1 MSFYVYCFEY
11 NDYGLV
17 KIGVTRAPIRRQE
30 AFYSLVRN
38 PSPHSLLLK
47 TDSKTF
53 AYSLEAK
60 LKRKLSP
67 NISPEE
73 LSNRTLGRITQQS
86 CVSEWYEENTQSAIH
101 AHFYTSALDGVG
113 SIVSFG
119 GIVCQ
124 ELNSMRRELS
134 ILKQLLADLGSI
146 LMSFTLREDYTKQWS
161 KDDFPRFLDRIERMV
176 AKYNSLDQ
184 MGD

>member
-86 CVSEWYEENTQSAIH
+86 CVSDWYEENTLSAIH

>member
-86 CVSEWYEENTQSAIH
+86 CVSEWYEENTLSAIH

-146 LMSFTLREDYTKQWS
+146 LMSFTLREDYTKRWS
-161 KDDFPRFLDRIERMV
+161 KDDFLRFLDRIERMM
-176 AKYNSLDQ
+176 AKYNSLD
-184 MGD
+184 

>member
-86 CVSEWYEENTQSAIH
+86 CVSEWYEENTLSAIH

>member
-30 AFYSLVRN
+30 AFYSLVRI

-47 TDSKTF
+47 TASKTF

-86 CVSEWYEENTQSAIH
+86 CVSEWYEENTLSAIH

-161 KDDFPRFLDRIERMV
+161 KDDFPRFLDRIERMM
-176 AKYNSLDQ
+176 AKYNSLD
-184 MGD
+184 

>member
-86 CVSEWYEENTQSAIH
+86 CVSEWYEENTLSAIH

-184 MGD
+184 MGY

>member
-17 KIGVTRAPIRRQE
+17 KIGVTEFPIRRQE

-47 TDSKTF
+47 IDSKDF
-53 AYSLEAK
+53 AYSLEAE

-86 CVSEWYEENTQSAIH
+86 GASEWFEENTLSAIH
-101 AHFYTSALDGVG
+101 AHFYKSALDGEG

-124 ELNSMRRELS
+124 KLISIRRELW
-134 ILKQLLADLGSI
+134 ILKHLSADVGSI

-161 KDDFPRFLDRIERMV
+161 EGDFTRFLERIKRMGS
-176 AKYNSLDQ
+176 KYKNI
-184 MGD
+184 

>member
-86 CVSEWYEENTQSAIH
+86 CVSEWYEENTLSAIH

-134 ILKQLLADLGSI
+134 ILKQLLADIGSI

-184 MGD
+184 MGY

>member
-11 NDYGLV
+11 NDYGLA
-17 KIGVTRAPIRRQE
+17 KIGVTKSPIRRQE

-47 TDSKTF
+47 TDSKAF

-60 LKRKLSP
+60 LKLKLSP

-86 CVSEWYEENTQSAIH
+86 CVSEWYEESARGVIH
-101 AHFYTSALDGVG
+101 HHFYKSALNKAC
-113 SIVSFG
+113 SIVSLG
-119 GIVCQ
+119 GIVCE
-124 ELNSMRRELS
+124 ELQSVRSELG
-134 ILKQLLADLGSI
+134 ILKHLLEDVGSI
-146 LMSFTLREDYTKQWS
+146 LMSFKLKDNYTKRWN
-161 KDDFPRFLDRIERMV
+161 KDDFSRFLDRIERMV
-176 AKYNSLDQ
+176 SKYNSID
-184 MGD
+184 

>member
-11 NDYGLV
+11 NDFGLV
-17 KIGVTRAPIRRQE
+17 KIGVTKFPIRRQE

-47 TDSKTF
+47 IDSKTF
-53 AYSLEAK
+53 AYSLEAE

-86 CVSEWYEENTQSAIH
+86 CVSEWYEENTLSAIH
-101 AHFYTSALDGVG
+101 AHFYKSALDGVA

-124 ELNSMRRELS
+124 ELISIRRELY
-134 ILKQLLADLGSI
+134 ILKHLSADVGSI

-161 KDDFPRFLDRIERMV
+161 KSDFTRFLDRIERMV
-176 AKYNSLDQ
+176 SKYNSID
-184 MGD
+184 

>member
-17 KIGVTRAPIRRQE
+17 KIGVTKSPIRRQE

-53 AYSLEAK
+53 ACSLEAE

-86 CVSEWYEENTQSAIH
+86 CVSEWYEENSLSAIH

-146 LMSFTLREDYTKQWS
+146 LMSFTLREDYTKRWS

-176 AKYNSLDQ
+176 AKYNSLD
-184 MGD
+184 